1 MGQDRVRPL
10 ALALQG
16 LDYTVGGQTVGG
28 GRERVCRGEREQE
41 GEYVVAEEGRIER
54 ELEGAVDV
62 VERGERGG
70 TGECSLICQQ
80 EVRIGGDGEGWLGE
94 YRC

>member
-28 GRERVCRGEREQE
+28 GREGVWGATSWW
-41 GEYVVAEEGRIER
+41 GEYVVAEEGAGGCSVE
-54 ELEGAVDV
+54 V
-62 VERGERGG
+62 VGG
-70 TGECSLICQQ
+70 W
-80 EVRIGGDGEGWLGE
+80 VGG
-94 YRC
+94 